1 MDIIIDCCLEFKP
14 MRSEKPKRIQQKT
27 VQEQTVQQIAAEAIV
42 SLIVIPTSL
51 KTEHPTNL

>member
-1 MDIIIDCCLEFKP
+1 MSK
-14 MRSEKPKRIQQKT
+14 KT

>member
-1 MDIIIDCCLEFKP
+1 LNRAVFGETLKE
-14 MRSEKPKRIQQKT
+14 EKVCQKT